1 MRKLN
6 KDQALVLVA
15 QYILDDKER
24 NDYDD
29 YCDCHE
35 IDPKDIQGEKQ
46 RTHVYAMALIGLGNK
61 YE

>member
-15 QYILDDKER
+15 HYILDDKEL

-29 YCDCHE
+29 WCDFNDL
-35 IDPKDIQGEKQ
+35 DPKDIQGEKQ